1 VALFFEPFLPG
12 NRIVAAV
19 FQALLDLN
27 EGRAPR
33 PSRALPGE
41 VRAALARLEPPAGGA
56 PRLSPGLVRALGGF
70 CLDIRLRARMNWLT
84 VRLRRLDDKWLFQRD
99 FFTRA
104 ARRYEFRAPVIY
116 PLKDDAKRFS
126 EHMRAVIGLS
136 VGGDDASLPS
146 WASSIIEGFDDCLS
160 PESHRDA
167 LVEAGIV
174 LEKT

>member
-1 VALFFEPFLPG
+1 
-12 NRIVAAV
+12 
-19 FQALLDLN
+19 
-27 EGRAPR
+27 
-33 PSRALPGE
+33 
-41 VRAALARLEPPAGGA
+41 
-56 PRLSPGLVRALGGF
+56 
-70 CLDIRLRARMNWLT
+70 MNWLT